1 MSHEV
6 IERIS
11 IGSGVELARVVRA
24 GRWVFAQGNMATTHS
39 GGVCST
45 GTDPDGDDTD
55 SLLRE
60 PSGLSQGRWTFDSL
74 ARNLE
79 KAGLSLEDLVRVDQ
93 YYTTAAAVPSY
104 HMARREAFGSSI
116 MPPSTSIVVDRL
128 LTPGAV
134 LCLEALAVEEGGKKR
149 RPISASGIPMPRAS
163 SGFVP
168 ILKFGELVFLS
179 GQIADAVDGSGI
191 AAEATMNPQF
201 IWDGSEIGRQA
212 RYVLNNL
219 LHSAEAAGCDREH
232 IVKAQVYL
240 KNMEDLPEFN
250 EVWKEVFKDAGPVR
264 TVAPA
269 SALALQKGIIE
280 INLVGVMSGT
290 KLKRTG
296 GGALPGVSAAITVAD
311 LTLLS
316 GVSAARE
323 DGRKLAPV
331 IGAIRKDRYVRSV
344 AAAET
349 EVIIDEVE
357 ARLAAHG
364 RKLQDL
370 TRIIQFHID
379 LDDFLSSAQVWHR
392 RVGGPVPISAVQ
404 VHGPLVP
411 SGARILADCWAV
423 A

>member
-6 IERIS
+6 IETIG

-24 GRWVFAQGNMATTHS
+24 GRWVFAQGNMATTHA
-39 GGVCST
+39 GGICSADPIQ
-45 GTDPDGDDTD
+45 GDTDP
-55 SLLRE
+55 LLRE
-60 PSGLSQGRWTFDSL
+60 PPGLSQGRWMFDDL
-74 ARNLE
+74 IRNL
-79 KAGLSLEDLVRVDQ
+79 KKSGMSLDDLVRLDQ
-93 YYTTAAAVPSY
+93 YYTSTRTVPSY
-104 HMARREAFGSSI
+104 HLARHAAFSSSI
-116 MPPSTSIVVDRL
+116 MPPSTSIVVEEL

-134 LCLEALAVEEGGKKR
+134 LCLEALAVNDGKNER
-149 RPISASGIPMPRAS
+149 RPISASGVPMPRVS

-168 ILKFGELVFLS
+168 VLKFDEFIFLA

-191 AAEATMNPQF
+191 APEATMNPQF
-201 IWDGSEIGRQA
+201 VWDGSEIARQTK
-212 RYVLNNL
+212 YVLSNL
-219 LHSAEAAGCDREH
+219 LQSAEAAGSDRAH

-250 EVWKEVFKDAGPVR
+250 EVWRDVFKGAGPVK

-280 INLVGVMSGT
+280 INLIGVVRGT
-290 KLKRTG
+290 KLNRTSIASQPG
-296 GGALPGVSAAITVAD
+296 GPAAITAAD
-311 LTLLS
+311 LTFLS
-316 GVSAARE
+316 GVSATR
-323 DGRKLAPV
+323 DGQQLALAV
-331 IGAIRKDRYVRSV
+331 RAACKDHYVRSV

-349 EVIIDEVE
+349 EIIIDEVE

-364 RKLQDL
+364 HGLRDI
-370 TRIIQFHID
+370 TRIIQFHTD
-379 LDDFLSSAQVWHR
+379 LHDFLPSAQVWHKR
-392 RVGGPVPISAVQ
+392 IGGPVPISAVQ